1 MSDVVLERIT
11 AWEAAGLIDAAT
23 AERLRAAEVAAGP
36 HEPPPPPAPAA
47 PFGVASSFF
56 GPAVTVV
63 EMFSYLGSAFVLAA
77 WGYLIARL
85 SSESAEPARSWLLV
99 AGFAVPAAVFFLIGL
114 VLHRRTARLS
124 RAAGVAFLLS
134 VGFVWSG
141 VFLNVEIFADGAIVQ
156 VAAAAA
162 ALVAAAAYRWIHPA
176 VLTEVGLLGA
186 ITGLAAAGLALLSE
200 VLFPVGDYDPF
211 NPLRGRPGVAGAA
224 IESAVWIVCAI
235 AIGLIGLAESRGA
248 SASAGR
254 RAALARFWAGIVA
267 VVGVATAVMRTEFTD
282 VGGHRVIEPII
293 GELIVLAVSAVLVQR
308 AFRRESGAYVLAAA
322 LGVIIALT
330 DFNFSYFVE
339 RSGTEVALLVEGLI
353 LIAIAFAAE
362 RLSRRVARSGSEE
375 FEAATVVSTSAL
387 ASSDAA
393 SGAEPDAEPA
403 AEFKPEPVTRSAGGE
418 PPPVDPDPETPS
430 A

>member
-1 MSDVVLERIT
+1 MSDVVLERIA
-11 AWEAAGLIDAAT
+11 AWESAGLIDAAT
-23 AERLRAAEVAAGP
+23 AERLRAAEVAAGS
-36 HEPPPPPAPAA
+36 HEAPAPPPSTA

-77 WGYLIARL
+77 WAFLIGRL
-85 SSESAEPARSWLLV
+85 STEAAEPARSWLLV

-114 VLHRRTARLS
+114 LLHGRQARLS

-141 VFLNVEIFADGAIVQ
+141 VVLNVEIFADGAIVL
-156 VAAAAA
+156 VAGSAA

-176 VLTEVGLLGA
+176 VLTEIGLLSA
-186 ITGLAAAGLALLSE
+186 ITGLVAAGLAMLNEL
-200 VLFPVGDYDPF
+200 LFPGDGFFDPF
-211 NPLRGRPGVAGAA
+211 ARQPGAAGAA
-224 IESAVWIVCAI
+224 IESVAWIACAI
-235 AIGLIGLAESRGA
+235 VIGLIGLAESRGA
-248 SASAGR
+248 SAAAGR
-254 RAALARFWAGIVA
+254 RAAIARFWAGVVA
-267 VVGVATAVMRTEFTD
+267 VVGVATAVMRTEFNE
-282 VGGHRVIEPII
+282 GGSNRIIEPII

-308 AFRRESGAYVLAAA
+308 AFRRESGAYVLAGA

-330 DFNFSYFVE
+330 DFNFSYFAE

-362 RLSRRVARSGSEE
+362 RLSRRVARSGSAEI
-375 FEAATVVSTSAL
+375 EAATVVSASPL
-387 ASSDAA
+387 VSSDA
-393 SGAEPDAEPA
+393 DTDPA
-403 AEFKPEPVTRSAGGE
+403 ADAAPAVEFEPVPLSAEAGP
-418 PPPVDPDPETPS
+418 PPPVDRDSETPS